1 MYEAIVSR
9 LSALYLGFDHHMV
22 SSAGSGALEP
32 TLMEILAKRGEVT
45 EQHHAQ
51 VAALLAGASDRATES
66 ADIVNGIHRIVD
78 RLLERPDGEARF
90 ASASPSQALAWI
102 RSEAGG
108 AAAREFAAYMK
119 RHGHRSIR
127 ELELR
132 QKEWRADPLPLVAS
146 IQASYKARH
155 LHDAGAAALGSL
167 EASRAHF
174 RSQRF
179 PMRALVRLTQKS
191 VQRRERT
198 KSLLVAVV
206 ARFKGAYRRLGELL
220 AVEGKLP
227 DADAVFFLTHEE
239 LGLLV
244 QGKDQG
250 LVEQALGRREVLGY
264 QMELAFPDVFSG
276 SPEPLAESEE
286 PASYDHILRGKPVSR
301 GQVSGYA
308 RVVYSLRDADTIRPG
323 EILIAP
329 VTDVGWSPYF
339 SLVAGL
345 ATDVGSSVSHGAVVA
360 REYGLPAV
368 VDLRL
373 ATKTFKN
380 GDRVF
385 LDGDHGLLR
394 LEEGEAV

>member
-1 MYEAIVSR
+1 M
-9 LSALYLGFDHHMV
+9 
-22 SSAGSGALEP
+22 
-32 TLMEILAKRGEVT
+32 LMEILAIRGEVS
-45 EQHHAQ
+45 EKHHAQ

-78 RLLERPDGEARF
+78 RLLEHPDGEARF
-90 ASASPSQALAWI
+90 ASASPSEALAWI

-108 AAAREFAAYMK
+108 AAAREFASYMK

-155 LHDAGAAALGSL
+155 LHDAGAAAFGSL

-250 LVEQALGRREVLGY
+250 LVEKAFGRREVLGY

>member
-1 MYEAIVSR
+1 
-9 LSALYLGFDHHMV
+9 
-22 SSAGSGALEP
+22 
-32 TLMEILAKRGEVT
+32 
-45 EQHHAQ
+45 
-51 VAALLAGASDRATES
+51 
-66 ADIVNGIHRIVD
+66 
-78 RLLERPDGEARF
+78 
-90 ASASPSQALAWI
+90 
-102 RSEAGG
+102 
-108 AAAREFAAYMK
+108 
-119 RHGHRSIR
+119 
-127 ELELR
+127 
-132 QKEWRADPLPLVAS
+132 
-146 IQASYKARH
+146 
-155 LHDAGAAALGSL
+155 
-167 EASRAHF
+167 
-174 RSQRF
+174 
-179 PMRALVRLTQKS
+179 MRALVRLTQKS